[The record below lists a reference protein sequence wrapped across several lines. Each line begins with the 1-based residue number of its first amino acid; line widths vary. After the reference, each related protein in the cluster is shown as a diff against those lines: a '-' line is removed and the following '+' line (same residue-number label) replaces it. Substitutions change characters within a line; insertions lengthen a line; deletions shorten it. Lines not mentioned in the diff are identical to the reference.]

1 MLEYQ
6 LEEAERRERSNNI
19 HQRDSTRQL
28 NVRLHGLER
37 KLETANRKLAAR
49 DEKIKSLRKD
59 VISELEIKWKK
70 NIDAS
75 KDKVKEATKKIADLG
90 KENARLKKEYD
101 SNLKEANEKA
111 SACRTDLALIKMQL
125 AEKNREIATLSAENR
140 GHKKTIA
147 KNDTDKKKALAT
159 IAQARLRQMEIMLER
174 KKIDMLSK
182 ERDRINREKI
192 MHKRN
197 ELRAQAKAD
206 DQLIKD
212 QSLARVLRD
221 RYGRV
226 KEFAEMFGGKQPK
239 NPTTTTTPLGQ
250 FPKLNQKLDLLDP
263 MIQGTLETLQAE
275 VAKANDQLM
284 ASQKAAGSM
293 CFEVTGT
300 DDPDEPIIQMRK
312 KAKTSSSSVP
322 AAKVPPTP
330 AKDQHTL
337 TQSTGLGFVTPAGKK
352 EGRKWTPKHDE
363 ASDINYWE
371 DGNGNIEL
379 EKPGGAPTVD
389 DAADIAEVTEAMEQ
403 ASKKEYV
410 FDPVAAK
417 KILGPG
423 LFDSDDEN
431 DGDKENK
438 NNGDTKKE
446 KENETMEE

>member
-1 MLEYQ
+1 MSAPGKAPTTVTVYRVRRLVCFFFFSFFFLSPFCPLLAFFPDNPEDRIAMLEYQ

-28 NVRLHGLER
+28 NVRLRGLER

-90 KENARLKKEYD
+90 KENIKLKKEYD

-125 AEKNREIATLSAENR
+125 AEKNREIATLSAENK

-197 ELRAQAKAD
+197 KLRTQAKAD

-212 QSLARVLRD
+212 
-221 RYGRV
+221 
-226 KEFAEMFGGKQPK
+226 
-239 NPTTTTTPLGQ
+239 
-250 FPKLNQKLDLLDP
+250 
-263 MIQGTLETLQAE
+263 
-275 VAKANDQLM
+275 
-284 ASQKAAGSM
+284 
-293 CFEVTGT
+293 
-300 DDPDEPIIQMRK
+300 
-312 KAKTSSSSVP
+312 
-322 AAKVPPTP
+322 
-330 AKDQHTL
+330 
-337 TQSTGLGFVTPAGKK
+337 
-352 EGRKWTPKHDE
+352 
-363 ASDINYWE
+363 
-371 DGNGNIEL
+371 
-379 EKPGGAPTVD
+379 
-389 DAADIAEVTEAMEQ
+389 
-403 ASKKEYV
+403 
-410 FDPVAAK
+410 
-417 KILGPG
+417 
-423 LFDSDDEN
+423 
-431 DGDKENK
+431 
-438 NNGDTKKE
+438 
-446 KENETMEE
+446 